1 MRTVSYNKRRKKF
14 FEAKLKE
21 TERKLK
27 WWADGKRLGNKSFIQ
42 IDDMCTKYGMEMS
55 FYKDALDA
63 LERDGVS
70 E

>member
-1 MRTVSYNKRRKKF
+1 MRVVSYEKRRKKF

-21 TERKLK
+21 AERKLK

-42 IDDMCTKYGMEMS
+42 IDDMCNKYGMEMS

-63 LERDGVS
+63 LERDEVS